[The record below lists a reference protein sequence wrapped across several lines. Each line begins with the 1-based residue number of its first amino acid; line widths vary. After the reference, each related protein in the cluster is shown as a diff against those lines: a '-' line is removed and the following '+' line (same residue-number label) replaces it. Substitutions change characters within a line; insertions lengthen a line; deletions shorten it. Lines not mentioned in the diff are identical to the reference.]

1 MGFYYSNG
9 SYDLTLDK
17 RGIMKLIAILI
28 LLIST
33 QASAETW
40 VTYAYTA
47 KSNRDLDFDA
57 ASITHYDNRGT
68 TLIVWHRIIHN
79 RDLLRLA
86 RTEFHCASRSYRTV
100 SEARFDDVGEV
111 IFQKAND
118 SEPWQYTVPTTP
130 EYLLLDTVCR
140 NYH

>member
-1 MGFYYSNG
+1 MKPLLGFIA
-9 SYDLTLDK
+9 LTLT
-17 RGIMKLIAILI
+17 LTAP
-28 LLIST
+28 
-33 QASAETW
+33 AETW

-47 KSNRDLDFDA
+47 RSNRDLDFDA

-86 RTEFHCASRSYRTV
+86 RTEFHCASRSSRTV
-100 SEARFDDVGEV
+100 SEVRFDDAGEV